1 MLGGMADWRR
11 QGVVFGLTV
20 VGVVLTLTCLNAG
33 AELERRRRAACDGSL
48 AMPPSA
54 FVLGSIGLLL
64 GVVALLLLIRWSSR
78 QVITIVLFA
87 TAVAGVVFEVFA
99 LIAAVQQSA
108 PVSSICRLPLG

>member
-1 MLGGMADWRR
+1 MADWRR

-54 FVLGSIGLLL
+54 FVLGSVGLLL
-64 GVVALLLLIRWSSR
+64 GVVALLLLIRWSGRSR
-78 QVITIVLFA
+78 QVMTIVLFA
-87 TAVAGVVFEVFA
+87 TAVAGVVFEAFA
-99 LIAAVQQSA
+99 LIAAIQQSA